1 MGKKR
6 AEKRAEEARILEEMQ
21 AAMQAQNGENGE
33 NGSPERESEN
43 ATNEKTRGAWTE
55 QPKELH
61 CKNCKTVL
69 ENGRCPNCGFHIYVP
84 MDESKRKRI
93 RLITGG
99 VCLAIF
105 LVIFICLKARG

>member
-21 AAMQAQNGENGE
+21 AAMQAQSDENGASETKNE
-33 NGSPERESEN
+33 NT
-43 ATNEKTRGAWTE
+43 TNEKTRGAWTE

-99 VCLAIF
+99 VCLVLF
-105 LVIFICLKARG
+105 LVIFIYMKARG